1 LRQVVAED
9 RSASSPRASAGS
21 RKGWQLDPDLTFLN
35 HGSFGAC
42 PAAVLDAQTAWR
54 ERMERDPVRFL
65 AADLEPLLDSARGAL
80 GTFLGAD
87 PYDLAWVPNAT
98 TGVNTVL
105 ASLAREWRAGDEVLT
120 TDHEYNATLNA
131 LREAAR
137 RSGARVVVASVPFP
151 LRAAAEVDAAVLN
164 AVTPRTRLAVISHVT
179 SATAVIF
186 PVERIVAALAVRG
199 VDTLVD
205 GAHGPGMVPLDLD
218 GLGAAYY
225 TGNGHK
231 WLCGAKGSAFLHVR
245 RDRQADIRPLVTSHG
260 ANSPRRDRSRF
271 RLAFDWT
278 GTSDP
283 TPFLVLPDAIDLMA
297 TLHPDGWPGVMAA
310 NRELCLAARDVLAAA
325 LGVEPPVPD
334 EMLGAMAALPLPVA
348 AEQMA
353 HGDTS
358 PGEDADETLPEDPLH
373 AELLER
379 HRIQVPVYSW
389 PPTRAATRA
398 PTRRPMRLLR
408 ISAQRYN
415 TLDEYRRLAAVL
427 NARRR
432 KEIR

>member
-1 LRQVVAED
+1 
-9 RSASSPRASAGS
+9 
-21 RKGWQLDPDLTFLN
+21 
-35 HGSFGAC
+35 
-42 PAAVLDAQTAWR
+42 
-54 ERMERDPVRFL
+54 MERDPVRFL
-65 AADLEPLLDSARGAL
+65 AADLEPLLEKAQGAL
-80 GTFLGAD
+80 GAFLGAD
-87 PYDLAWVPNAT
+87 PDDLAWVANAT
-98 TGVNTVL
+98 AGVNTVL
-105 ASLAREWRAGDEVLT
+105 ASLAREWRPGDEVLT

-131 LREAAR
+131 VREAAR
-137 RSGARVVVASVPFP
+137 RSGARIVIASIPFP
-151 LRAAAEVDAAVLN
+151 LRAAAEVEAAMLN

-271 RLAFDWT
+271 RLAFEWT

-283 TPFLVLPDAIDLMA
+283 TPFLVLPEAIDLMA

-310 NRELCLAARDVLAAA
+310 NRGLCLAARDVLAGA

-334 EMLGAMAALPLPVA
+334 EMLGAMSALPLPRVA
-348 AEQMA
+348 QARQATADQWPE
-353 HGDTS
+353 GD
-358 PGEDADETLPEDPLH
+358 PGETLADDPMH

-389 PPTRAATRA
+389 PPTRG
-398 PTRRPMRLLR
+398 PSRPAMRLLR

-415 TLDEYRRLAAVL
+415 TLDEYRRLADVISVSLRSAG
-427 NARRR
+427 A
-432 KEIR
+432 

>member
-1 LRQVVAED
+1 MLE
-9 RSASSPRASAGS
+9 
-21 RKGWQLDPDLTFLN
+21 
-35 HGSFGAC
+35 
-42 PAAVLDAQTAWR
+42 AQGEWR

-65 AADLEPLLDSARGAL
+65 AGELEPALDTARVAL
-80 GTFLGAD
+80 GRFVGAD
-87 PYDLAWVPNAT
+87 PDDLAWVPNAT

-105 ASLAREWRAGDEVLT
+105 ASLAPEWRPGEEVLT

-131 LREAAR
+131 LHQAAGR
-137 RSGARVVVASVPFP
+137 RGVRIVVASVPFP
-151 LRAAAEVDAAVLN
+151 VASPDEVAAAVLE

-186 PVERIVAALAVRG
+186 PVERMVAALRQRG
-199 VDTLVD
+199 VESLVD

-245 RDRQADIRPLVTSHG
+245 RDRQAAIRPLVISHG
-260 ANSPRRDRSRF
+260 ANSSRRDRSPF

-283 TPFLVLPDAIDLMA
+283 TAFLVLPEAIDFMA
-297 TLHPDGWPGVMAA
+297 GMHPEGWPGVMAA
-310 NRELCLAARDVLAAA
+310 NRALCRAARDVLCEA
-325 LGVEPPVPD
+325 LRVEPPVPD
-334 EMLGAMAALPLPVA
+334 EMLGAMAALPLPPVEGPA
-348 AEQMA
+348 PGGSVPSDASSV
-353 HGDTS
+353 GDA
-358 PGEDADETLPEDPLH
+358 DDETLPDDPLH
-373 AELLER
+373 DELLER

-389 PPTRAATRA
+389 PPTRSAGRP
-398 PTRRPMRLLR
+398 PTRLVR

-415 TLDEYRRLAAVL
+415 SLDEYRPLAAL
-427 NARRR
+427 LGSLT
-432 KEIR
+432 K

>member
-1 LRQVVAED
+1 M
-9 RSASSPRASAGS
+9 
-21 RKGWQLDPDLTFLN
+21 DPGLAFLN

-42 PAAVLDAQTAWR
+42 PAVVLEAQAEWR

-65 AADLEPLLDSARGAL
+65 AGELEPALDTARVAL
-80 GTFLGAD
+80 GRFVGAD
-87 PYDLAWVPNAT
+87 PDDLAWVPNAT

-105 ASLAREWRAGDEVLT
+105 ASLAPEWRPGDEVLT

-131 LREAAR
+131 LHQAAGR
-137 RSGARVVVASVPFP
+137 RGVRIVVASVPFP
-151 LRAAAEVDAAVLN
+151 VASPDEVAAAVLE

-186 PVERIVAALAVRG
+186 PVERMVPALRQRG
-199 VDTLVD
+199 VESLVD
-205 GAHGPGMVPLDLD
+205 GAHGPGMVPLNLD

-245 RDRQADIRPLVTSHG
+245 RDRQAAIRPVVISHG
-260 ANSPRRDRSRF
+260 ANSSRRDRSPF

-283 TPFLVLPDAIDLMA
+283 TAFLVLPEAIDFMA
-297 TLHPDGWPGVMAA
+297 GLHPDGWPGVMAA
-310 NRELCLAARDVLAAA
+310 NRALCRAARDVLCEA
-325 LGVEPPVPD
+325 LRVELPVPD
-334 EMLGAMAALPLPVA
+334 EMLGAMAALPLPPVEGPA
-348 AEQMA
+348 LGGSVPSDASSV
-353 HGDTS
+353 G
-358 PGEDADETLPEDPLH
+358 DADDKTLPDDPLH
-373 AELLER
+373 DELLER

-389 PPTRAATRA
+389 PPTRSAGRP
-398 PTRRPMRLLR
+398 PTRLVR

-415 TLDEYRRLAAVL
+415 SLDEYRQLAAL
-427 NARRR
+427 LGSLT
-432 KEIR
+432 K

>member
-1 LRQVVAED
+1 MKQTRSVPDD
-9 RSASSPRASAGS
+9 RAAAASQASLGS
-21 RKGWQLDPDLTFLN
+21 RDGWLLDPDLTFLN

-42 PAAVLDAQTAWR
+42 PAVVLDAQTTWR
-54 ERMERDPVRFL
+54 QRMERDPVSFL
-65 AADLEPLLDSARGAL
+65 SSDLEPLLDRARGAL
-80 GTFLGAD
+80 GAFVGAD
-87 PYDLAWVPNAT
+87 PDDLAWVANAT

-105 ASLAREWRAGDEVLT
+105 DSLAGEWRPGDEVLT

-137 RSGARVVVASVPFP
+137 RSGARVAVASVPFP
-151 LRAAAEVDAAVLN
+151 IRSAAAVEAAVLG
-164 AVTPRTRLAVISHVT
+164 AVTSRTRLAVISHVT

-186 PVERIVAALAVRG
+186 PVERIVTALSARG

-205 GAHGPGMVPLDLD
+205 GAHGPGMVPLALD
-218 GLGAAYY
+218 RLGAAYY

-245 RDRQADIRPLVTSHG
+245 RDRKDAIRPLVTSHG

-283 TPFLVLPDAIDLMA
+283 TPFLVLPEAIDFMA

-310 NRELCLAARDVLAAA
+310 NRQLCLAARDALAEG

-334 EMLGAMAALPLPVA
+334 EMLGAMAALPLSRA
-348 AEQMA
+348 AAALLASADQSPQ
-353 HGDTS
+353 GD
-358 PGEDADETLPEDPLH
+358 PDETLPEDPLQD
-373 AELLER
+373 ELLKV

-389 PPTRAATRA
+389 PSTHTSP
-398 PTRRPMRLLR
+398 RRPLRLLR
-408 ISAQRYN
+408 LSAQRYN
-415 TLDEYRRLAAVL
+415 TMDEYRRLASVL
-427 NARRR
+427 RSTTRADQ
-432 KEIR
+432 

>member
-1 LRQVVAED
+1 
-9 RSASSPRASAGS
+9 
-21 RKGWQLDPDLTFLN
+21 
-35 HGSFGAC
+35 
-42 PAAVLDAQTAWR
+42 
-54 ERMERDPVRFL
+54 MERDPVRFL
-65 AADLEPLLDSARGAL
+65 AADLEPLLDRARGAL

-87 PYDLAWVPNAT
+87 PDDLAWVPNAT

-131 LREAAR
+131 LREAAG
-137 RSGARVVVASVPFP
+137 RSGGRVVVASVPFP
-151 LRAAAEVDAAVLN
+151 LRAAAVVDAAVLN

-186 PVERIVAALAVRG
+186 PVARIVAALSVRG

-310 NRELCLAARDVLAAA
+310 NRELCLAARDVMAEA

-334 EMLGAMAALPLPVA
+334 EMLGAMAALPLTRTVA
-348 AEQMA
+348 DRAA
-353 HGDTS
+353 
-358 PGEDADETLPEDPLH
+358 PEDMSATELGDETLPEDPLH

-389 PPTRAATRA
+389 PPARA
-398 PTRRPMRLLR
+398 PSRPAMRLLR

-415 TLDEYRRLAAVL
+415 TLDEYRRLADVISVSLRSTGA
-427 NARRR
+427 
-432 KEIR
+432 

>member
-1 LRQVVAED
+1 MAAPRRAAIRDQWLLD
-9 RSASSPRASAGS
+9 REV
-21 RKGWQLDPDLTFLN
+21 TFLN
-35 HGSFGAC
+35 HGSFGAT
-42 PAAVLDAQTAWR
+42 PRPVLEAQASWR

-65 AADLEPLLDSARGAL
+65 AADLEPALDAARIAL
-80 GTFLGAD
+80 GAFVGAD
-87 PYDLAWVPNAT
+87 PDDLAWVPNAT

-105 ASLAREWRAGDEVLT
+105 VSLAPEWQPGDEVLT

-131 LREAAR
+131 LRQAAGQA
-137 RSGARVVVASVPFP
+137 GATVVVANVPFP
-151 LRAAAEVDAAVLN
+151 LRGPDEVEAAVLA

-186 PVERIVAALAVRG
+186 PVERIVSALAQRG

-205 GAHGPGMVPLDLD
+205 GAHAPGMVPLALERM
-218 GLGAAYY
+218 GAAYY

-245 RDRQADIRPLVTSHG
+245 RDRQAGVRPLVTSHG
-260 ANSPRRDRSRF
+260 LNSSRRDRSPF

-283 TPFLVLPDAIDLMA
+283 TAYLVLPEAIDCTA
-297 TLHPDGWPGVMAA
+297 GLHPEGWPGTMAA
-310 NRELCLAARDVLAAA
+310 NQELCRAARDLLCEA

-334 EMLGAMAALPLPVA
+334 AMLGAMAALPLPPAVDGA
-348 AEQMA
+348 S
-353 HGDTS
+353 GDATNA
-358 PGEDADETLPEDPLH
+358 GGIDDETLPDDPLH

-379 HRIQVPVYSW
+379 YRIQVPVYSW
-389 PPTRAATRA
+389 PPTRAAAR
-398 PTRRPMRLLR
+398 PPMRLVR

-415 TLDEYRRLAAVL
+415 DLDEYRRLAMVL
-427 NARRR
+427 RSMVPAG
-432 KEIR
+432 

>member
-1 LRQVVAED
+1 MSAD
-9 RSASSPRASAGS
+9 RTS
-21 RKGWQLDPDLTFLN
+21 WLLDPGLAFLN

-42 PAAVLDAQTAWR
+42 PVVVLEAQGEWR

-65 AADLEPLLDSARGAL
+65 AGELEPALDTARVAL
-80 GTFLGAD
+80 GRFVGAD
-87 PYDLAWVPNAT
+87 PDDLAWVPNAT

-105 ASLAREWRAGDEVLT
+105 ASLAPEWRPGDEVLT

-131 LREAAR
+131 LHQAAGR
-137 RSGARVVVASVPFP
+137 RGVRIVVASVPFP
-151 LRAAAEVDAAVLN
+151 VASPDEVAAAVLE

-186 PVERIVAALAVRG
+186 PVERMVAALRQRG
-199 VDTLVD
+199 VESLVD

-245 RDRQADIRPLVTSHG
+245 RDRQSAIRPLVISHG
-260 ANSPRRDRSRF
+260 ANSSRRDRSPF

-283 TPFLVLPDAIDLMA
+283 TAFLVLPEAIAFMA
-297 TLHPDGWPGVMAA
+297 GSHPDGWPGVMAA
-310 NRELCLAARDVLAAA
+310 NRALCRAARDVLGQA
-325 LGVEPPVPD
+325 LSVEPPVPD
-334 EMLGAMAALPLPVA
+334 AMLGAMAALPLPPVEGPAPGGSVPSDASSVA
-348 AEQMA
+348 
-353 HGDTS
+353 
-358 PGEDADETLPEDPLH
+358 DADHETLRDDPLH
-373 AELLER
+373 NELLER
-379 HRIQVPVYSW
+379 HCIQVPVYQW
-389 PPTRAATRA
+389 PPTRDAGR
-398 PTRRPMRLLR
+398 PPMRLVR

-415 TLDEYRRLAAVL
+415 SLDEYRQLAAL
-427 NARRR
+427 LGSLT
-432 KEIR
+432 K

>member
-1 LRQVVAED
+1 
-9 RSASSPRASAGS
+9 
-21 RKGWQLDPDLTFLN
+21 
-35 HGSFGAC
+35 
-42 PAAVLDAQTAWR
+42 
-54 ERMERDPVRFL
+54 MERDPVRFL

-87 PYDLAWVPNAT
+87 PDDLAWVPNAT

-131 LREAAR
+131 LREAAG

-179 SATAVIF
+179 SASAVIF
-186 PVERIVAALAVRG
+186 PVARIVAALSVRG

-310 NRELCLAARDVLAAA
+310 NRELCLAARDVMAEA

-334 EMLGAMAALPLPVA
+334 EMLGAMAALPLTRTVA
-348 AEQMA
+348 DRAA
-353 HGDTS
+353 
-358 PGEDADETLPEDPLH
+358 PEDMSATELGDETLPEDPLH

-389 PPTRAATRA
+389 PPTRA
-398 PTRRPMRLLR
+398 PSRPAMRLLR

-415 TLDEYRRLAAVL
+415 TLDEYRRLADVISVSLRSTGA
-427 NARRR
+427 
-432 KEIR
+432 

>member
-1 LRQVVAED
+1 VSAD
-9 RSASSPRASAGS
+9 RTS
-21 RKGWQLDPDLTFLN
+21 WLLDPGLAFLN

-42 PAAVLDAQTAWR
+42 PVVVLEAQGEWR

-65 AADLEPLLDSARGAL
+65 AGELEPALDAARVAL
-80 GTFLGAD
+80 GRFVGAD
-87 PYDLAWVPNAT
+87 PDDLAWVPNAT

-105 ASLAREWRAGDEVLT
+105 ASLAPEWRPGDEVLT

-131 LREAAR
+131 LHQAAGR
-137 RSGARVVVASVPFP
+137 RGVRIVVASVPFP
-151 LRAAAEVDAAVLN
+151 VASPDEVAAAVLE

-186 PVERIVAALAVRG
+186 PVERMVAALRQRG
-199 VDTLVD
+199 VESLVD

-245 RDRQADIRPLVTSHG
+245 RDRQSAIRPLVISHG
-260 ANSPRRDRSRF
+260 ANSSRRDRSPF

-283 TPFLVLPDAIDLMA
+283 TAFLVLPEAIDFMA
-297 TLHPDGWPGVMAA
+297 GSHPDGWPGVMAA
-310 NRELCLAARDVLAAA
+310 NRALCRAARDVLCQA
-325 LGVEPPVPD
+325 LSVEPPVPD
-334 EMLGAMAALPLPVA
+334 GMLGAMAALPLARAVA
-348 AEQMA
+348 GSTPTSATPA
-353 HGDTS
+353 GDT
-358 PGEDADETLPEDPLH
+358 DAETLPDDPLH
-373 AELLER
+373 DELLER

-389 PPTRAATRA
+389 PPSRAAG
-398 PTRRPMRLLR
+398 PPPMRLLR
-408 ISAQRYN
+408 ISAQLYN
-415 TLDEYRRLAAVL
+415 RLDEYRRLSAVL
-427 NARRR
+427 RRLAARGEAPAKHDRVNG
-432 KEIR
+432 EQSLNVVQE